1 MLKKQKDLRE
11 DILAKRTVKNRRI
24 ARRSV
29 TLIVIAALLIAAVLS
44 VKMIRL
50 YKENQTLNRN
60 IEAMEE
66 HLEEAREENESLE
79 EKRNH
84 PLSEDEMIRI
94 AREKLGLVFP
104 NEIILIPEN

>member
-66 HLEEAREENESLE
+66 HLEEAREENEALE

>member
-50 YKENQTLNRN
+50 YKENQTLSRN

-66 HLEEAREENESLE
+66 HLEEAREENEALE

>member
-1 MLKKQKDLRE
+1 M
-11 DILAKRTVKNRRI
+11 AKRTVKNRRI